1 MRVTHLASGLDHLG
15 PGTGPERLDAAL
27 FIDVSEGFHRA
38 LLAKPAHARLPDLEG
53 HAEGGRLG
61 ALDERAEE
69 KVDGRHLRCV
79 FVRSGRDSG
88 GCCSAKIGFV
98 AFWEFIFWGDLFGD
112 FLIMVD
118 NVTVLRMRSTERS
131 TFLTVCDVRS
141 VDECNANASQIGRN
155 HRRCRLCVGR
165 EFQLGT
171 EI

>member
-1 MRVTHLASGLDHLG
+1 MPLRVTHLASGLDHLG

-79 FVRSGRDSG
+79 FVRPGRDSG
-88 GCCSAKIGFV
+88 GCRSAKIGFV
-98 AFWEFIFWGDLFGD
+98 LFGT
-112 FLIMVD
+112 FLAIFANLLIMVD
-118 NVTVLRMRSTERS
+118 NVTDLRTSSTEKKHTPYCLCCARLMKCVLPTLRKS
-131 TFLTVCDVRS
+131 A
-141 VDECNANASQIGRN
+141 EN
-155 HRRCRLCVGR
+155 HQRCRLCVGR

>member
-1 MRVTHLASGLDHLG
+1 MPLRVTHLASGLDHLG

-79 FVRSGRDSG
+79 FVRPGRDSG
-88 GCCSAKIGFV
+88 GCRSAKIGFV
-98 AFWEFIFWGDLFGD
+98 LFGT
-112 FLIMVD
+112 FLAIFANLLIMVD
-118 NVTVLRMRSTERS
+118 NVTDLHTSSTEHNHTPNCLCCALGS
-131 TFLTVCDVRS
+131 M
-141 VDECNANASQIGRN
+141 NAIPTLRKSAGNPQ
-155 HRRCRLCVGR
+155 RCRLCVGR

>member
-1 MRVTHLASGLDHLG
+1 MPLRVTHLASGLDHLG
-15 PGTGPERLDAAL
+15 PGAGPERLDAAL

-79 FVRSGRDSG
+79 FVRSGRGSG

-98 AFWEFIFWGDLFGD
+98 LFGNL
-112 FLIMVD
+112 FYGV
-118 NVTVLRMRSTERS
+118 
-131 TFLTVCDVRS
+131 TFL
-141 VDECNANASQIGRN
+141 AI
-155 HRRCRLCVGR
+155 
-165 EFQLGT
+165 F
-171 EI
+171 